1 MPSFGTGAC
10 LFLKAA
16 SVNSPILEI
25 RGLRAGYGTRTVL
38 ENISITLE
46 AGEWFV
52 LLGPNGCGKST
63 LLDCVVGRLVPSG
76 GEICIAGCS
85 LRQNSF
91 EAKRQ
96 LGYGCAPD
104 VLPALLTARQCLEV
118 HAAAKGQAIGDDLS
132 ILAEELRFTP
142 YLEAFVDTLS
152 LGTRQ
157 KLAVLLALVGDPLLI
172 VLDEAFNGLDPA
184 SALLLK
190 RHLRARIQRRGGA
203 LLLATHS
210 LDIVEHYADRAA
222 VLIDGKLKHV
232 WPKDELQQLRAAHG
246 DFEAALAQ
254 AIGVA

>member
-1 MPSFGTGAC
+1 LEREAGN
-10 LFLKAA
+10 AA
-16 SVNSPILEI
+16 VNSPVLEI
-25 RGLRAGYGTRTVL
+25 RELRAGYGPRTVL
-38 ENISITLE
+38 ENISFALA

-63 LLDCVVGRLVPSG
+63 LLDCVVSRLIPSG
-76 GEICIAGCS
+76 GEISIAGHS
-85 LRQNSF
+85 LRTAPYQ
-91 EAKRQ
+91 AKRQ

-118 HAAAKGQAIGDDLS
+118 HAAAKDLSAIGDDL
-132 ILAEELRFTP
+132 LALADELRFTP
-142 YLEAFVDTLS
+142 YLDAFVDTLS

-184 SALLLK
+184 SALMLK
-190 RHLRARIQRRGGA
+190 RHLRARIERRGAA

-222 VLIDGKLKHV
+222 VLIDGNLKHV
-232 WPKDELQQLRAAHG
+232 WPKEELQRLRSAHG
-246 DFEAALAQ
+246 DFEAALAA
-254 AIGVA
+254 AIGES

>member
-1 MPSFGTGAC
+1 LELEPAGSQA
-10 LFLKAA
+10 KAA
-16 SVNSPILEI
+16 AVSSSILEI
-25 RGLRAGYGTRTVL
+25 RELRAGYGARVVL
-38 ENISITLE
+38 ENISIALA

-52 LLGPNGCGKST
+52 LLGPNGCGKTT
-63 LLDCVVGRLVPSG
+63 LLDCVVSRLIPSG
-76 GEICIAGCS
+76 GEICIAGHS
-85 LRQNSF
+85 LRQAAF

-104 VLPALLTARQCLEV
+104 ALPALLTARQCLEV
-118 HAAAKGQAIGDDLS
+118 HAATKGVSIGDDLL
-132 ILAEELRFTP
+132 ILADELRFTP

-184 SALLLK
+184 SALILK
-190 RHLRARIQRRGGA
+190 RHVRARIARRGGA

-222 VLIDGKLKHV
+222 VLIDGKLKHI
-232 WPKDELQQLRAAHG
+232 WPKDELQRLRTAHG
-246 DFEAALAQ
+246 DFEAALAA
-254 AIGVA
+254 AIGEA